1 MTPLA
6 VRRISGTLG
15 WLLLASWVLGSCRKD
30 SSKEIFAQAPV
41 ILISIDTLRSDRL
54 PAYGYRQV
62 ETPAIDRL
70 RQESILFLRAYSHYP
85 LTLPSHVSMFTGR
98 LPGIHGVRDNMGYV
112 LDTSKHA
119 TLPRLL
125 AEAGYRTGGFVSSF
139 VLRGASGVAAGFETY
154 EDAIETGSEL
164 GLGGVQRRGD
174 ETLALALEWLDR
186 GDSRPPFLFF
196 HIYEPHTPWDAPEP
210 FRSRFQDP
218 YDAEVAAAD
227 AIVGGLLDALRERG
241 LFDRSLVLLVSDHGE
256 GLGDHGEV
264 EHGILLYREVLQV
277 PLLLKLPGGRR
288 GGETV
293 SASAQLVDLL
303 PTVLTLLGLP
313 VPGQLEGRPL
323 LEIARTNEERTIY
336 SETWYPRLHMG
347 WNELTSLVRE
357 RHHFIHG
364 PDPELYDLIAD
375 PAETRNL
382 REQER
387 RLAAEL
393 KGLLAP
399 FQVPLS
405 EPAQV
410 DAETRARLAALGY
423 LGSTGPVAQG
433 PLPDPKAKIHLFKDL
448 GDAHVL
454 LQQGRTGDSIAL
466 LERLLEENPRMHDAW
481 VTLGHAHERQGLLQ
495 PAIAAYRRALDLSGP
510 VPHLLS
516 SLATLYLELGDL
528 AAAEEHARL
537 ARQQNPA
544 WGHQK
549 LAEVWFVRRDLER
562 AEQEA
567 RQAVRH
573 GGRQLGPRIVLALVL
588 LQQDRLEEAREV
600 LREAEAEVARRSSQK
615 PPSGYHLIRGDYLAR
630 RGELPEA
637 VVELRKELEL
647 HPERHDASVRL
658 AWCLTALGRGAEG
671 IEVLRRMVER
681 RPTPAAYAAAVEALE
696 LLGDPNAARRL
707 LEVARSR
714 FPDAEQLRSRKR

>member
-6 VRRISGTLG
+6 VRRMSGTLG

-41 ILISIDTLRSDRL
+41 IWISIDTLRSDRL

-70 RQESILFLRAYSHYP
+70 RQESLLFLRAYSHYP

-139 VLRGASGVAAGFETY
+139 VLRGASGVGAGFETY

-210 FRSRFQDP
+210 FRSRYRDP

-313 VPGQLEGRPL
+313 VPAQLEGRPL
-323 LEIARTNEERTIY
+323 LEIARTNEERAIY

-347 WNELTSLVRE
+347 WSELASLVRE

-466 LERLLEENPRMHDAW
+466 LERLLGENPRMHDAW
-481 VTLGHAHERQGLLQ
+481 VTLGHAYERQGLLQ

-588 LQQDRLEEAREV
+588 LQQDRLEEARVV

-671 IEVLRRMVER
+671 VEVLRRMVER

-714 FPDAEQLRSRKR
+714 FPEAEQLRSRKR